1 MFRRGFLAFEES
13 GETWYSGGYGIRW
26 ASRIKK
32 AAGEADHLGIG
43 ESIVAVCFPAAC
55 ATASSFDTDLMN
67 EMGKT
72 LGEECQAEN
81 LSVLLGPAVNIK
93 RSLSADG
100 ILNIYP
106 RIHILQAKWLFLY
119 QRCTELGR
127 GNEHETLCRK

>member
-1 MFRRGFLAFEES
+1 MFRRGFWRLKKVERL
-13 GETWYSGGYGIRW
+13 GIPEVMVSDGPHGLR
-26 ASRIKK
+26 KQP
-32 AAGEADHLGIG
+32 GEADHLGIG

-81 LSVLLGPAVNIK
+81 LSVLLGPAVNI
-93 RSLSADG
+93 REALSADG

-106 RIHILQAKWLFLY
+106 RIHILQAKWLLPISEVY
-119 QRCTELGR
+119 RAGTWER
-127 GNEHETLCRK
+127 A